1 MRTKV
6 PLAPRVLPR
15 ARREDQRDKGGGQP
29 QGYYLLGHGGR
40 EPHAGRG
47 GQGAA
52 ARRQLTNFGQSKRF
66 PKLCCRALCRAGA
79 RGAEGRLASRDAVP
93 GGAGWHRKGR
103 HHGGVRREGPA
114 AARLL
119 WQRRLRG
126 QHAVRAVLLC
136 ARPAVMCVLK
146 PCTRPQRWLPG
157 VRTWRGSLDL
167 HAGGTCFAP
176 GASFFRRR
184 RVGSTLVGALWSRR
198 HPRRQGRLCGAVC
211 ALGGCWHGTALDSA
225 ACEGTF
231 GWAPIPVANC
241 AAHPLTRLSLCA
253 SEGRGGRGGWQDKA
267 RLNPEL
273 FQAQGARRHGG

>member
-52 ARRQLTNFGQSKRF
+52 ARSANFGQSKRF

-126 QHAVRAVLLC
+126 QRAVRAVLLC

-176 GASFFRRR
+176 GASFFEAQTCRLDFGRR
-184 RVGSTLVGALWSRR
+184 
-198 HPRRQGRLCGAVC
+198 AVV
-211 ALGGCWHGTALDSA
+211 SA
-225 ACEGTF
+225 APA
-231 GWAPIPVANC
+231 APGSFVWGRVCPWGVLAWHSAGFSGMRGHVWLG
-241 AAHPLTRLSLCA
+241 AAPCCKLRGAPSDASVSVRL
-253 SEGRGGRGGWQDKA
+253 
-267 RLNPEL
+267 
-273 FQAQGARRHGG
+273 